1 MKKAVYG
8 KPQILSTEQDF
19 NRLPDS
25 ERQNAYG
32 ELVERLVRK
41 RYSQSQVEA
50 IINNYL
56 DDSENSQYKAE
67 FLEMQA
73 YRKECKAKAKEILG
87 IQVERIENV

>member
-1 MKKAVYG
+1 MKKAILG
-8 KPQILSTEQDF
+8 KPQILETAEDF
-19 NRLPDS
+19 NRLPETEKQS
-25 ERQNAYG
+25 SYG

-56 DDSENSQYKAE
+56 DDSENEQHKAE

-73 YRKECKAKAKEILG
+73 YRKQCKAEAKKIL
-87 IQVERIENV
+87 RNY

>member
-8 KPQILSTEQDF
+8 KPQVLETAEDF

-25 ERQNAYG
+25 EKQNAYG
-32 ELVERLVRK
+32 ELVEQLVRK

-56 DDSENSQYKAE
+56 DDSENEQYRAE
-67 FLEMQA
+67 FFEMQA
-73 YRKECKAKAKEILG
+73 YRKECKAEAKAIL
-87 IQVERIENV
+87 N

>member
-1 MKKAVYG
+1 MKKAILG
-8 KPQILSTEQDF
+8 KPQALKTAEDF
-19 NRLPDS
+19 NRLPETDKQAS
-25 ERQNAYG
+25 YG

-56 DDSENSQYKAE
+56 DNSENVQYKAE

-73 YRKECKAKAKEILG
+73 YRKECKAEAKKIL
-87 IQVERIENV
+87 RNY

>member
-1 MKKAVYG
+1 MIENV
-8 KPQILSTEQDF
+8 QLLSGSDF
-19 NRLPDS
+19 KRLPT
-25 ERQNAYG
+25 EKRQEHYG

-56 DDSENSQYKAE
+56 DDSENAQYKAE

-73 YRKECKAKAKEILG
+73 YRKECKIEAKKILSADT
-87 IQVERIENV
+87 I

>member
-1 MKKAVYG
+1 MKITKIEGYNA
-8 KPQILSTEQDF
+8 EQDF
-19 NRLPDS
+19 ARLPKN
-25 ERQNAYG
+25 EKTAIYG

-56 DDSENSQYKAE
+56 DDSENEQYKAE

-73 YRKECKAKAKEILG
+73 YRKECKAKAKKIISG
-87 IQVERIENV
+87 V

>member
-1 MKKAVYG
+1 MSRAVFG
-8 KPQILSTEQDF
+8 KPQFLETAEDF
-19 NRLPDS
+19 NRLPETDKQAS
-25 ERQNAYG
+25 YS

-56 DDSENSQYKAE
+56 DDRENAQYKAE

-73 YRKECKAKAKEILG
+73 YRKECKTKAKAIL
-87 IQVERIENV
+87 N